1 MIILEPSQVF
11 LRSGKASEGNRW
23 AANRINGPAAVN
35 SWGRNESLP
44 MLEGRKPAKEL
55 AMSST
60 NGTECRSLIV
70 LGTDLFLQPSTLSF
84 RALKAS
90 LPLSLAAPLYN
101 AFTELE
107 TARQA
112 FYFFLS
118 FFLSFFRPPPPPPPT
133 HTHTD
138 LIFLLLYGKDAF

>member
-1 MIILEPSQVF
+1 MIILEPSQVS
-11 LRSGKASEGNRW
+11 LRSAKASEGNRW

-35 SWGRNESLP
+35 SCGRNESLP
-44 MLEGRKPAKEL
+44 VLEGRKPAKEL

-90 LPLSLAAPLYN
+90 VPLSRCTFVQCIY
-101 AFTELE
+101 
-107 TARQA
+107 
-112 FYFFLS
+112 
-118 FFLSFFRPPPPPPPT
+118 
-133 HTHTD
+133 
-138 LIFLLLYGKDAF
+138 